1 MVTDYRKQTN
11 LIEVENVD
19 IPIHVI
25 GCGALGSWLVF
36 FLLKMGFKNITVYD
50 FDFIEEHNVPNQCFK
65 EEQIGEAKVFAMYD
79 IYKDFCKEDEDRL
92 TVINEKVTASVAR
105 KMEGIVLCAVD
116 SMKLREIIYKDSIN
130 KGRCDLFVEARLS
143 IYGAYVYALTRHTDF
158 EKYEATLYADEEAE
172 VSPCGVSQTALP
184 AAVNAA
190 SIMIMQ
196 MIEWINGNTLTNRI
210 EYSIPWLDKMED
222 KWIVDKVEGV

>member
-50 FDFIEEHNVPNQCFK
+50 FDNIEEHNLPNQCFK
-65 EEQIGEAKVFAMYD
+65 EEQIGEAKVFAIYD

-92 TVINEKVTASVAR
+92 KAIIGKVTASDVR
-105 KMEGIVLCAVD
+105 KMRGIVLCAVD
-116 SMKLREIIYKDSIN
+116 SMKIREIIYKNSIYR
-130 KGRCDLFVEARLS
+130 GSCDLFIEARLS
-143 IYGAYVYALTRHTDF
+143 IYGAYVYALTQDTDF
-158 EKYEATLYADEEAE
+158 KKYEETLYADEEAE
-172 VSPCGVSQTALP
+172 ISPCGVSQTALP

-196 MIEWINGNTLTNRI
+196 MIEWINGNGLINRM
-210 EYSIPWLDKMED
+210 EYSIPWLDKMEG
-222 KWIVDKVEGV
+222 KWYNV

>member
-50 FDFIEEHNVPNQCFK
+50 FDNIEEHNLPNQCFM
-65 EEQIGEAKVFAMYD
+65 ERQIGQPKVNAIWDLWMQFA
-79 IYKDFCKEDEDRL
+79 ENDENRL
-92 TVINEKVTASVAR
+92 TICNEKVTASVAR

-116 SMKLREIIYKDSIN
+116 SMKIREIIYKNSIN

-143 IYGAYVYALTRHTDF
+143 IYGAYVYALTRYTDF

-196 MIEWINGNTLTNRI
+196 MIEWINGNTLTNRM

-222 KWIVDKVEGV
+222 KWELTK

>member
-19 IPIHVI
+19 VPIHVI

-50 FDFIEEHNVPNQCFK
+50 FDSIEEHNLPNQCFM
-65 EEQIGEAKVFAMYD
+65 ESQIGQPKVNAIWDLWMQFA
-79 IYKDFCKEDEDRL
+79 ENDEDRL
-92 TVINEKVTASVAR
+92 TICNEKVTASVAR
-105 KMEGIVLCAVD
+105 NMRGIVLCAVD
-116 SMKLREIIYKDSIN
+116 SMKIREIIYKNSIYR
-130 KGRCDLFVEARLS
+130 GSCDLFVEARLS
-143 IYGAYVYALTRHTDF
+143 IYGAYVYALTRYTDF
-158 EKYEATLYADEEAE
+158 EKYEETLYADEEAE

-196 MIEWINGNTLTNRI
+196 MIEWINENELTNRM

-222 KWIVDKVEGV
+222 KWNVDKVKGV